1 MSARRLLWGRLL
13 WGRLLWG
20 GSLWGG
26 SLWALMLILFPL
38 SAPTKDKY
46 TEADYNKIYCDLIG
60 GKTEVRHAYTTD
72 AGEAGYIIVDCETA
86 TEVIEGGLDKR
97 SSLDSI
103 QQALFFGYLTGK
115 KPVVVIYDTDG
126 IEGKIEY
133 RLRIVTK
140 LTGIAFTIFPD

>member
-1 MSARRLLWGRLL
+1 MPLFRSLWGRPLR
-13 WGRLLWG
+13 GRP
-20 GSLWGG
+20 
-26 SLWALMLILFPL
+26 LWALLLITLFG
-38 SAPTKDKY
+38 APVPFDSIQAKDKH

-60 GKTEVRHAYTTD
+60 GKTEVRHVYTTD
-72 AGEAGYIIVDCETA
+72 AGETGFIIVDCETA

-115 KPVVVIYDTDG
+115 KPVIVIYDTDG

>member
-1 MSARRLLWGRLL
+1 MSARCPLWGRP
-13 WGRLLWG
+13 
-20 GSLWGG
+20 
-26 SLWALMLILFPL
+26 LWALLLIAPFATPVPL
-38 SAPTKDKY
+38 DSIQAKDKH

-72 AGEAGYIIVDCETA
+72 AGETGFVIVDCETA

>member
-1 MSARRLLWGRLL
+1 MSLYRSLWGPLLWGRLL
-13 WGRLLWG
+13 WALL
-20 GSLWGG
+20 LI
-26 SLWALMLILFPL
+26 ILFALP
-38 SAPTKDKY
+38 APAKDKH
-46 TEADYNKIYCDLIG
+46 TEADYNKLYCDLIG
-60 GKTEVRHAYTTD
+60 GKIEVRHNYTTD
-72 AGEAGYIIVDCETA
+72 AGETGYVIVDCETA

>member
-1 MSARRLLWGRLL
+1 MSLYRALWVRLVWGRP
-13 WGRLLWG
+13 
-20 GSLWGG
+20 
-26 SLWALMLILFPL
+26 LWAFILIILFALP
-38 SAPTKDKY
+38 APAKDKY

-72 AGEAGYIIVDCETA
+72 AGETGFIIVDCETA

>member
-1 MSARRLLWGRLL
+1 MPLFRSLWGRPLR
-13 WGRLLWG
+13 GRP
-20 GSLWGG
+20 
-26 SLWALMLILFPL
+26 LWALLLITLFG
-38 SAPTKDKY
+38 APAPAKDKH

-72 AGEAGYIIVDCETA
+72 AGETGFIIVDCETA

-133 RLRIVTK
+133 RLKITTK

>member
-1 MSARRLLWGRLL
+1 MSPFHLVWGRP
-13 WGRLLWG
+13 
-20 GSLWGG
+20 
-26 SLWALMLILFPL
+26 LWALLLITLFATPVPFD
-38 SAPTKDKY
+38 SIQAKDKH
-46 TEADYNKIYCDLIG
+46 TEADYNKLYCDLIG

-133 RLRIVTK
+133 RLKITTK

>member
-1 MSARRLLWGRLL
+1 MSARRHLWCRPLWGRLL
-13 WGRLLWG
+13 WALL
-20 GSLWGG
+20 LVT
-26 SLWALMLILFPL
+26 LFATP
-38 SAPTKDKY
+38 APAKDKY

-60 GKTEVRHAYTTD
+60 GKTEVRHNYTTA
-72 AGEAGYIIVDCETA
+72 AGETGFIIVDCETA

-133 RLRIVTK
+133 RLKITTK